1 MRFSNAIDFVVSLPH
16 SLPQL
21 LGVCAAKGDTHAIMP
36 PACVSYCHLQ
46 VPPPPAMD
54 PAQEELLHQLMEVG
68 YGNIRQ

>member
-1 MRFSNAIDFVVSLPH
+1 MLPIWSCRCHFRH
-16 SLPQL
+16 SCWLCVL
-21 LGVCAAKGDTHAIMP
+21 HVDTKYAIMP
-36 PACVSYCHLQ
+36 PVCVSYVHLQ